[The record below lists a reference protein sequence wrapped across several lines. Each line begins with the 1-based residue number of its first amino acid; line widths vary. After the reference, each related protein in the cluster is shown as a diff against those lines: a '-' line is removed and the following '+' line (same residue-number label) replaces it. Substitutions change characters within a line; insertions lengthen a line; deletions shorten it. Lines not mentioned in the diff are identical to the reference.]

1 MLSARLDV
9 PSPPLDVSPYVLPRR
24 LPAAVRGL
32 ELAGLDHPE
41 APARLRDEG
50 GDEVAGFGHAVYGSR
65 VDVQAP
71 ASIRR
76 PPVLAAR
83 LPLVTDWPEGWRP
96 ANPAEAQEYVDA
108 HAGGGGDAETL
119 EHCNWVFERSTKPP
133 RPPTP
138 EPGHGKRKP
147 SPYSET

>member
-1 MLSARLDV
+1 M
-9 PSPPLDVSPYVLPRR
+9 PRR
-24 LPAAVRGL
+24 SSAAVNRTRR
-32 ELAGLDHPE
+32 
-41 APARLRDEG
+41 ARASG
-50 GDEVAGFGHAVYGSR
+50 PWGST

-76 PPVLAAR
+76 PPASAAR

-96 ANPAEAQEYVDA
+96 ANLAEAQEYVDA

-133 RPPTP
+133 RPQTP
-138 EPGHGKRKP
+138 ET
-147 SPYSET
+147 ETRQD